1 MSLRLYAPMVMAALV
16 VLGTSACGTIIHGS
30 SQQVSITSVPT
41 GAAVTVDTT
50 AYGNTPVTVKL
61 RRKDQHI
68 IRILL
73 QGYQPFELKTKRS
86 TSGWVWGNI
95 VFGGLIGLVVD
106 ASTGGMY
113 KLSPEQVEATL
124 SSGSAHIRRD
134 NDFLVVSVVLHPE
147 AGWERI
153 GSLSP
158 NR

>member
-1 MSLRLYAPMVMAALV
+1 MSLRLCASMVSV
-16 VLGTSACGTIIHGS
+16 VLGASGCGTIIHGS

-41 GAAVTVDTT
+41 GASVTVDTT

-68 IRILL
+68 IKILL
-73 QGYQPFELKTKRS
+73 DGYQPFELMTKRS

-113 KLSPEQVEATL
+113 QLSPEQIEATL
-124 SSGSAHIRRD
+124 GSGSAQVRRD
-134 NDFLVVSVVLHPE
+134 NDFLIVSVVLHPE
-147 AGWERI
+147 EGWERI
-153 GSLSP
+153 GSLSR